1 MPDSDL
7 QISRQAA
14 TLRLMVEDRIRSAIS
29 TGRFRP
35 GQRMR
40 ERELCGLLGV
50 GRTSVREALRQ
61 LEAEGLITAT
71 PHRGPV
77 VSTITYEEAQ
87 QLYAFRAVLESYAG
101 QEFARRGSAAEMA
114 SLRAAVA
121 KFEKVAA
128 GSDQQQLLEAKT
140 RFYSIL
146 MEGSG
151 NIFVKQ
157 TLTQLHNRINLLR
170 MTSMSRPGRL
180 AHSVA
185 ELKEIYEA
193 IRSRDTARAAAAC
206 RHHIEMAAE
215 AALAYLRD
223 KPLD

>member
-1 MPDSDL
+1 MADTDL

-14 TLRLMVEDRIRSAIS
+14 TLRLMVEDKIRSAIS

-40 ERELCGLLGV
+40 ERELCELLGV

-61 LEAEGLITAT
+61 LEAEGLITTT
-71 PHRGPV
+71 PHRGPI

-101 QEFARRGSAAEMA
+101 QEFARRGSAAEMSRLA
-114 SLRAAVA
+114 EAVA
-121 KFEKVAA
+121 EFEKAA
-128 GSDQQQLLEAKT
+128 SGTNQHELLEAKT
-140 RFYSIL
+140 HFYSTL
-146 MEGSG
+146 MDGSG
-151 NIFVKQ
+151 NVFVKQ

-185 ELKEIYEA
+185 EIKEILEA
-193 IRSRDTARAAAAC
+193 IRSRDAAKAAAAC

-215 AALAYLRD
+215 AALAHLRD
-223 KPLD
+223 NPLE